1 MMRTDAIRDP
11 WGIQR
16 ARCLAHQNCRVA
28 GRMVEASGRQLDL
41 FSQGREIWH
50 LNENFKRHLQRRD
63 RADGTSL
70 ALLWKVTDRI
80 HGPQAP
86 FPTPYGAVEPLPF
99 CRDVDPD
106 AVSDPGGASAD
117 PAGASAGAESGSA
130 AASETEGEAES
141 IAKRARCV

>member
-1 MMRTDAIRDP
+1 MPYTRLDP
-11 WGIQR
+11 HI
-16 ARCLAHQNCRVA
+16 
-28 GRMVEASGRQLDL
+28 
-41 FSQGREIWH
+41 
-50 LNENFKRHLQRRD
+50 NENYKRHLQRRD

-99 CRDVDPD
+99 CRDVDGPCR
-106 AVSDPGGASAD
+106 GGRASR
-117 PAGASAGAESGSA
+117 GLGWASESGDA

-141 IAKRARCV
+141 IAKRARCA